1 MPFLEKQFLY
11 NSMTTWILSVVI
23 LIVVAILLRWLKK
36 FIQNRL
42 SSSKRT
48 DNNSTGKFFAELL
61 QRTGSLFILALA
73 VYAGSLMLTLPSQIH
88 TFLRSGMIIVVLLQV
103 AFWGTSLIDYLISR
117 RLEGD
122 ESDPAAEVTSL
133 NALKLVAKIVM
144 WTLVVLLILEN
155 LTGIKIDALIAS
167 LGITGVAVALAVQN
181 ILGDLFS
188 SLSIALDKP
197 FVIGD
202 LINIDTFTGTVEHIG
217 LKSTR
222 VRSIDGEEVIFSNS
236 DLLNSRIRNFKNL
249 ERRRV
254 VLPLGVVYQTPVEKL
269 EMIPA
274 MIKDILKD
282 LEGVTLDRAHLAG
295 FGDFSINFEVAYF
308 VESPEFL
315 LHMDLQQAINL
326 ELYRRFSQE
335 NIEFAYPTQTVIL
348 DKTS

>member
-1 MPFLEKQFLY
+1 MPFLEKQFLN
-11 NSMTTWILSVVI
+11 NSMTTWIISVVV

-36 FIQNRL
+36 IIQNRL
-42 SSSKRT
+42 SSSNRT
-48 DNNSTGKFFAELL
+48 DNGSTGKFFAALL

-73 VYAGSLMLTLPSQIH
+73 VYAGSLTLTLPVQIH
-88 TFLRSGMIIVVLLQV
+88 TFLRTGMIVITLLQV
-103 AFWGTSLIDYLISR
+103 AFWGTSLIDFLINR
-117 RLEGD
+117 RLEVD
-122 ESDPAAEVTSL
+122 ESDQAAQATSL

-181 ILGDLFS
+181 ILGDLFA
-188 SLSIALDKP
+188 SLSIAIDKP

-222 VRSIDGEEVIFSNS
+222 VRSINGEEVIFSNS
-236 DLLNSRIRNFKNL
+236 DMLNSRIRNFKNL

-254 VLPLGVVYQTPVEKL
+254 VFPVGVIYQTSHEKL
-269 EMIPA
+269 EKIPSI
-274 MIKDILKD
+274 IKEIIDD

-308 VESPEFL
+308 IESPDYIRY
-315 LHMDLQQAINL
+315 MDLQQAINL

-348 DKTS
+348 DKTA

>member
-1 MPFLEKQFLY
+1 MPFLEKQFLN
-11 NSMTTWILSVVI
+11 NSMTTWIISLVV
-23 LIVVAILLRWLKK
+23 LIVVAIILRWLKK
-36 FIQNRL
+36 IIQNRL
-42 SSSKRT
+42 ISSKKI
-48 DNNSTGKFFAELL
+48 DSDSTGKFLAELL
-61 QRTGSLFILALA
+61 QSTGSLFILALA
-73 VYAGSLMLTLPSQIH
+73 VYSGSLILTLPDQIH
-88 TFLRSGMIIVVLLQV
+88 TFLRTGMIVVTLLQL
-103 AFWGTSLIDYLISR
+103 AFWGASLIDFLINR

-122 ESDPAAEVTSL
+122 ESDQAAQATSL

-144 WTLVVLLILEN
+144 WTIVILLILEN
-155 LTGIKIDALIAS
+155 LTGVKIDALIAS

-202 LINIDTFTGTVEHIG
+202 LINIDSFTGTVEHIG

-222 VRSIDGEEVIFSNS
+222 VRSINGEEVIFSNS
-236 DLLNSRIRNFKNL
+236 DMLNSRIRNFKNL

-254 VLPLGVVYQTPVEKL
+254 VFPIGVVYQTPAEKL
-269 EMIPA
+269 EKIPG
-274 MIKDILKD
+274 MIKEIMED
-282 LEGVTLDRAHLAG
+282 LEGITLDRAHLAG

-308 VESPEFL
+308 IESPEYML
-315 LHMDLQQAINL
+315 YMDLQQAINL
-326 ELYRRFSQE
+326 EIYRRFSQQ